1 MIYKNNY
8 VVEFWYDTHLTHE
21 WNGHSYDEI
30 AAFVLAGEEL
40 ELKKLVFKRKR
51 IQSDY
56 STGGIVL
63 CQGR

>member
-30 AAFVLAGEEL
+30 AAIVLACEEL
-40 ELKKLVFKRKR
+40 ELKDWCSRGKGFKV
-51 IQSDY
+51 
-56 STGGIVL
+56 IV
-63 CQGR
+63 QVAE